1 MTRRMTR
8 GMTTSTRTAPARP
21 PAPAAEHGGRRRRR
35 PARLGLHAFLMT
47 VSLAF
52 LAPLLLAVY
61 ASLRPYE
68 ETAEHGYFSLPRH
81 LSFDYYKQA
90 FSDSGMSKY
99 FVNSL
104 IIAVPGVLLTLFFA
118 SFVAFAVSRLKM
130 RGGLI
135 LLMVF
140 TAGNLLPQQVI
151 VTPLYVLFTK
161 INLPYWMSDSM
172 TMYDSYWAVIAVQV
186 GFQVGFCVFVLAN
199 FMRTLPLEILEAAV
213 VDGAGVWTRYWRI
226 TLPLCRPALAALG
239 TLQFTWMYNDFLWAL
254 VLMSSGDKLPVTS
267 ALNNLRGQFFTDYN
281 LLAAGSVLVALPT
294 LIVFQLLHKHFIAGL
309 TLGSTK

>member
-1 MTRRMTR
+1 MITDIR
-8 GMTTSTRTAPARP
+8 
-21 PAPAAEHGGRRRRR
+21 PAPAPATGTVSGPGTRRVR
-35 PARLGLHAFLMT
+35 PGRLGLHAFLMT

-68 ETAEHGYFSLPRH
+68 ETAKYGYFSLPRH

-90 FSDSGMSKY
+90 FTDSGMGKY
-99 FVNSL
+99 FLNSIL
-104 IIAVPGVLLTLFFA
+104 IAVPGVLLTLFLA
-118 SFVAFAVSRLKM
+118 SFVAFSVTRLKM
-130 RGGLI
+130 RGGLV

-161 INLPYWMSDSM
+161 IELPYWMSDSM

-186 GFQVGFCVFVLAN
+186 AFQVGFCVFVLAN
-199 FMRTLPLEILEAAV
+199 FMRTLPIEIIEAAV

-226 TLPLCRPALAALG
+226 TLPLCRPALAALA

-254 VLMSSGDKLPVTS
+254 VFISDGDKLPVTS

-294 LIVFQLLHKHFIAGL
+294 VLVFLLLQRHFIAGL
-309 TLGSTK
+309 TLGANKG

>member
-1 MTRRMTR
+1 MI
-8 GMTTSTRTAPARP
+8 ARV
-21 PAPAAEHGGRRRRR
+21 R
-35 PARLGLHAFLMT
+35 PGRLGLHAFLMT

-68 ETAEHGYFSLPRH
+68 ETAKYGYFSLPRN
-81 LSFDYYKQA
+81 LSFDYYRQA

-99 FVNSL
+99 FLNSIL
-104 IIAVPGVLLTLFFA
+104 IAVPGVLLTLFLA
-118 SFVAFAVSRLKM
+118 SFVAFSVTRLKM
-130 RGGLI
+130 RGGLV

-161 INLPYWMSDSM
+161 IELPYWMSDSM

-186 GFQVGFCVFVLAN
+186 AFQVGFCVFVLAN
-199 FMRTLPLEILEAAV
+199 FMRTLPIEIIEAAV

-226 TLPLCRPALAALG
+226 TLPLCRPALAALA

-254 VLMSSGDKLPVTS
+254 VFISDGDKLPVTS

-294 LIVFQLLHKHFIAGL
+294 VLVFLLLQRHFIAGL
-309 TLGSTK
+309 TLGANKG

>member
-1 MTRRMTR
+1 MTVTQ
-8 GMTTSTRTAPARP
+8 TAPVRAV
-21 PAPAAEHGGRRRRR
+21 APAAAPGRRRVR
-35 PARLGLHAFLMT
+35 PGRLGLHAFLMT

-61 ASLRPYE
+61 ASLRPYQ
-68 ETAEHGYFSLPRH
+68 ETARYGYFSLPRH

-104 IIAVPGVLLTLFFA
+104 IIAVPGVLLTLFLA
-118 SFVAFAVSRLKM
+118 SFVAFAVTRLNM
-130 RGGLI
+130 RGGLV

-186 GFQVGFCVFVLAN
+186 AFQIGFCVFVLAN
-199 FMRTLPLEILEAAV
+199 FMRTVPGDIIEAAR
-213 VDGAGVWTRYWRI
+213 VDGAGVWTQYWRI
-226 TLPLCRPALAALG
+226 TLPLCRPALAALA

-254 VLMSSGDKLPVTS
+254 VFISDGDKLPVTS

-294 LIVFQLLHKHFIAGL
+294 VLVFLLLQRHFIAGL
-309 TLGSTK
+309 TLGASKG

>member
-1 MTRRMTR
+1 MITDIR
-8 GMTTSTRTAPARP
+8 
-21 PAPAAEHGGRRRRR
+21 PAPVPAAAPVTGPRRRRAR
-35 PARLGLHAFLMT
+35 PGRLGLHAFLMT

-68 ETAEHGYFSLPRH
+68 ETAEYGYFSLPRH
-81 LSFDYYKQA
+81 LSFDYYSQA
-90 FSDSGMSKY
+90 FNDSGMGKY
-99 FVNSL
+99 FLNSIL
-104 IIAVPGVLLTLFFA
+104 IAVPGVLLTLFLA
-118 SFVAFAVSRLKM
+118 SFVAFSVTRLKM
-130 RGGLI
+130 RGGLV

-161 INLPYWMSDSM
+161 IELPYWMSDSM

-186 GFQVGFCVFVLAN
+186 AFQVGFCVFVLAN
-199 FMRTLPLEILEAAV
+199 FMRTLPIEIIEAAV

-226 TLPLCRPALAALG
+226 TLPLCRPALAALA

-254 VLMSSGDKLPVTS
+254 VFISDGDKLPVTS

-294 LIVFQLLHKHFIAGL
+294 VLVFLLLQRHFIAGL
-309 TLGSTK
+309 TLGANKG

>member
-1 MTRRMTR
+1 M
-8 GMTTSTRTAPARP
+8 TAPAALSVP
-21 PAPAAEHGGRRRRR
+21 PARRRGRFGVH
-35 PARLGLHAFLMT
+35 LFLT
-47 VSLAF
+47 AVSLAF

-68 ETAEHGYFSLPRH
+68 ETAEYGYFSLPRH

-90 FSDSGMSKY
+90 FTDSGMGKY
-99 FVNSL
+99 FLNSIL
-104 IIAVPGVLLTLFFA
+104 IAVPGVLLTLFLA
-118 SFVAFAVSRLKM
+118 SFVAFSVTRLKM
-130 RGGLI
+130 RGGLV

-161 INLPYWMSDSM
+161 IELPYWMSDSM

-186 GFQVGFCVFVLAN
+186 AFQVGFCVFVLAN
-199 FMRTLPLEILEAAV
+199 FMRTLPIEIIEAAV

-226 TLPLCRPALAALG
+226 TLPLCRPALAALA

-254 VLMSSGDKLPVTS
+254 VFISDGDKLPVTS

-294 LIVFQLLHKHFIAGL
+294 VLVFLLLQRHFIAGL
-309 TLGSTK
+309 TLGANKG

>member
-1 MTRRMTR
+1 M
-8 GMTTSTRTAPARP
+8 TAPPAASQEATPSVLPPRP
-21 PAPAAEHGGRRRRR
+21 PAAPAGRGTARRGGWGTH
-35 PARLGLHAFLMT
+35 LFLAA

-68 ETAEHGYFSLPRH
+68 ETARDGYFSLPSS
-81 LSFDYYKQA
+81 LSLDYYRQA
-90 FSDSGMSKY
+90 FVDSGMTKY

-104 IIAVPGVLLTLFFA
+104 LVAVPGVLIVLFLA
-118 SFVAFAVSRLKM
+118 SFVAFAVARLRL
-130 RGGLI
+130 RGQ
-135 LLMVF
+135 LLLLVMF

-151 VTPLYVLFTK
+151 VTPLYVLF
-161 INLPYWMSDSM
+161 NRVPLPYWMSDSM
-172 TMYDSYWAVIAVQV
+172 TMYDSLWAVLAAQV
-186 GFQVGFCVFVLAN
+186 GFQLGFCVFVLSN
-199 FMRTLPLEILEAAV
+199 FMRALPQEIQEAAI

-239 TLQFTWMYNDFLWAL
+239 TLEFTWMYNDFLWAL
-254 VLMSSGDKLPVTS
+254 VFVSDGDKLPITS

-294 LIVFQLLHKHFIAGL
+294 LLVFLLLQRHFIAGL
-309 TLGSTK
+309 TLGASKN

>member
-1 MTRRMTR
+1 
-8 GMTTSTRTAPARP
+8 MTTSTRTAPART
-21 PAPAAEHGGRRRRR
+21 PAPAAPKQGGRRRTR

-90 FSDSGMSKY
+90 FNDSGMSKY

-161 INLPYWMSDSM
+161 INLPYWMSESM
-172 TMYDSYWAVIAVQV
+172 TMYDSYWAVIGVQV
-186 GFQVGFCVFVLAN
+186 AFQIGFCVFVLAN

-213 VDGAGVWTRYWRI
+213 VDGAGVWTQYWRI

-254 VLMSSGDKLPVTS
+254 VFVSDGDKLPITS

-281 LLAAGSVLVALPT
+281 LLAAGSVIVALPT
-294 LIVFQLLHKHFIAGL
+294 VLVFLLLQRHFIAGL
-309 TLGSTK
+309 TLGASKG

>member
-1 MTRRMTR
+1 MITDIR
-8 GMTTSTRTAPARP
+8 
-21 PAPAAEHGGRRRRR
+21 PAPVPAVDPVAGPGRRRVR
-35 PARLGLHAFLMT
+35 PGRLGLHAFLMT

-68 ETAEHGYFSLPRH
+68 ETAEYGYFSLPRH
-81 LSFDYYKQA
+81 LSFDYYQQA

-99 FVNSL
+99 FLNSIL
-104 IIAVPGVLLTLFFA
+104 IAVPGVLLTLFLA
-118 SFVAFAVSRLKM
+118 SFVAFSVTRLKM
-130 RGGLI
+130 RGGLV

-161 INLPYWMSDSM
+161 IDLPYWMSDSM

-186 GFQVGFCVFVLAN
+186 AFQVGFCVFVLAN
-199 FMRTLPLEILEAAV
+199 FMRTLPIEIIEAAV

-226 TLPLCRPALAALG
+226 TLPLCRPALAALA

-254 VLMSSGDKLPVTS
+254 VFISDGDKLPVTS

-294 LIVFQLLHKHFIAGL
+294 VLVFLLLQRHFIAGL
-309 TLGSTK
+309 TLGASKG